1 MRFIVLVVPACGCL
15 PFATPPTTAS
25 VGAVHD
31 TASSSFAGV
40 HTDVGFSPLQLSPS
54 LHLRTWDATVSGSFE
69 RVGTRDTWGLAAAG
83 GPVLYPWGADD
94 ADAIVRVLPQLVA
107 RWTTDGVGVAA
118 RVVIERADFT
128 EGEVERK
135 GLDAYAHGELAIG
148 CYLEAGRQL
157 DGIDEWSATIGLVLR
172 LPAAVG
178 LVVPDW

>member
-1 MRFIVLVVPACGCL
+1 M
-15 PFATPPTTAS
+15 
-25 VGAVHD
+25 VGAVHG
-31 TASSSFAGV
+31 TAGSSLAGV
-40 HTDVGFSPLQLSPS
+40 HTDVGFSPVQLS
-54 LHLRTWDATVSGSFE
+54 HDQHERTWDATVSGSFE

-94 ADAIVRVLPQLVA
+94 PDAIVRVLPQLVA

-128 EGEVERK
+128 EGEVQRRD
-135 GLDAYAHGELAIG
+135 LDAYAHGELAIG
-148 CYLEAGRQL
+148 CYLEAGRQF
-157 DGIDEWSATIGLVLR
+157 DGVDEWSATIGLVLR